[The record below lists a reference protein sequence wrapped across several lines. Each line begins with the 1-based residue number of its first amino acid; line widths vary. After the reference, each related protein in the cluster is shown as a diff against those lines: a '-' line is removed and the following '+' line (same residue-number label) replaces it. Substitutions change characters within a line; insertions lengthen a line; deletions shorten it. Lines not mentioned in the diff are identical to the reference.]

1 MRPDIITAKPWL
13 LGQPRMSALPPCG
26 VKQTDVNRG
35 IGAEPVGAFNGASPV
50 TRHSFAVLFSPHNKP
65 GLSACCLQTRLAKE
79 SRLRR
84 G

>member
-35 IGAEPVGAFNGASPV
+35 IGAEPVGAFYNSLTQPCR
-50 TRHSFAVLFSPHNKP
+50 TCKI
-65 GLSACCLQTRLAKE
+65 
-79 SRLRR
+79 
-84 G
+84 